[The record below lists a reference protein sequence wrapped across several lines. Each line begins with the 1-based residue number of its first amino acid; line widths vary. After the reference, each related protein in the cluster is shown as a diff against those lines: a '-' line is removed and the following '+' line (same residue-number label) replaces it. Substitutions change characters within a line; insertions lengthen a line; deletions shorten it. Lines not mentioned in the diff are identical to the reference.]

1 MSFILFS
8 IFSCSCL
15 DVTRHGCTLL
25 SYIVIIWEVIVMK
38 VLVIGATGTI
48 GSAVVQAIGDSHEVI
63 RASFS
68 KCGIKVN
75 IADKTSIARMFETTG
90 KVDGVICAAGQAKF
104 GPFGTLTDED
114 FAFCLDNKL
123 MGQVNVVRVGAEH
136 INDNGSITIT
146 SGILSRKPMNG
157 STAISLVNSAL
168 EGFGRAAALEMERGI
183 RVNVVSP
190 NWVVDTLKMY
200 NMDPSIGTSVE
211 VVAQAYV
218 KALEGTMTGEV
229 IDAIK

>member
-1 MSFILFS
+1 
-8 IFSCSCL
+8 
-15 DVTRHGCTLL
+15 
-25 SYIVIIWEVIVMK
+25 MK

-48 GSAVVQAIGDSHEVI
+48 GSAVVRAIGDSHEVI
-63 RASFS
+63 KASLS
-68 KCGIKVN
+68 KCGIKVD

-90 KVDGVICAAGQAKF
+90 KVDGVICAAGPAKF
-104 GPFGTLTDED
+104 GPIGTLTDED
-114 FAFCLDNKL
+114 FAFCLANKL

-136 INDNGSITIT
+136 VNDNGSITVT
-146 SGILSRKPMNG
+146 SGILSRKPMKG

-200 NMDPSIGTSVE
+200 NMDPSIGTPVE

-229 IDAIK
+229 IDAVK